1 MDREIVFTSALA
13 PAQRTDSLKIAE
25 DLGLDTHKFCP
36 IQIDLLQS
44 PRQQVG
50 GIRPLAGENREFGPA
65 NA

>member
-1 MDREIVFTSALA
+1 MDRQIVLASSLA
-13 PAQRTDSLKIAE
+13 PAQRADSLKIAE
-25 DLGLDTHKFCP
+25 DLELDMRKFCP

-50 GIRPLAGENREFGPA
+50 SVRPLAGEDREFGPA